1 MSSNS
6 SYRPRTRN
14 VQMSDNDT
22 IDGIFEAAADATEEA
37 IYNAMC
43 MAESMTGCKGRRV
56 EALDLDIVKAIIE
69 KRL

>member
-1 MSSNS
+1 
-6 SYRPRTRN
+6 
-14 VQMSDNDT
+14 MSDNDT